1 MLSLHSECRFCTASL
16 PFYQRLLDTRGDAP
30 VQVVVAASAQDTTID
45 GYLAAGGVQPDRVV
59 TVEAGALPLAGTPT
73 LFLVDRGGV
82 ITNVWAGQLDDEQ
95 ETAVTEVL
103 FEK

>member
-1 MLSLHSECRFCTASL
+1 MRR
-16 PFYQRLLDTRGDAP
+16 RLLQLLVVLIAVGAVVEVGTA
-30 VQVVVAASAQDTTID
+30 QNYLVVAASAQDTTID

-95 ETAVTEVL
+95 ETTVMEAL
-103 FEK
+103 FEV